1 MNRISVLLIVA
12 CLSLSTASLGVA
24 ADDTIDIPAN
34 AQATGDHDSL
44 VAALAHVGLVETL
57 QGEGPFTVFAPTDA
71 AFAAAEIDLST
82 FDTDAENE
90 TLKDILLYHV
100 VAGAVDAANVSD
112 GMTET
117 MVNGDNATFTVDNGT
132 VMINGAT
139 VISSDVFASNGIIH
153 VIDKVLTPPADVQ
166 TPTGPPG
173 VICYNIITHTIVAG
187 ASQAECEGYMYLEN
201 YEMNGQ
207 NITGCY
213 NMVTHVVS
221 NVTQQICEG
230 YMWTPAVNLA
240 TTASATTIHTSLVAA
255 LAAADLTATLS
266 GDANYTVFAP
276 TDDAF
281 DAAGIDL
288 DSYDTPEEIA
298 VLSDILL
305 YHVLAGTVLS
315 TDIADGMSTV
325 TAVNGDDLM
334 IHSVEGAVMVGTA
347 MANVTLANVP
357 ASNGVIHVIDQVLFP
372 PADETTEEPVVAD
385 PFEGVTC
392 ARTIG
397 VGSSGLAYY
406 PASTKI
412 NVGETVC
419 WSWEG
424 GMEHNVRQVDG
435 DKSTTYV
442 TNGISS
448 GAPAATVN
456 FHHTFTEDTTFYYA
470 CEPHIGSSMFGEVI
484 VGDGGEV
491 ATTDDKADKTEA
503 TPGFMGV
510 TALIAFV
517 AAIAFVARKNHE
529 D

>member
-34 AQATGDHDSL
+34 AQATGNHDSL

-71 AFAAAEIDLST
+71 AFAAANIDLST
-82 FDTDAENE
+82 FDTDEENE
-90 TLKDILLYHV
+90 TLKNILLYHV

-112 GMTET
+112 GMPAT
-117 MVNGDNATFTVDNGT
+117 MVNGDNATFTVTNGT

-139 VISSDVFASNGIIH
+139 VTDSDVFASNGIIH
-153 VIDKVLTPPADVQ
+153 VIDKVLTPPADEE

-173 VICYNIITHTIVAG
+173 VICYNFITHTIVVEAT
-187 ASQAECEGYMYLEN
+187 QAECEAYMYLEN

-213 NMVTHVVS
+213 NMVTHAVS
-221 NVTQQICEG
+221 NVSQQICES
-230 YMWTPAVNLA
+230 YMWSPAVPLA
-240 TTASATTIHTSLVAA
+240 MTASATTIHTSLVAA
-255 LAAADLTATLS
+255 LTAANLTATLS
-266 GDANYTVFAP
+266 GADNYTVFAP
-276 TDDAF
+276 TDEAF
-281 DAAGIDL
+281 TAAGIDL

-325 TAVNGDDLM
+325 TAANGDNLS
-334 IHSVEGAVMVGTA
+334 IHSTSDGVMVGTA
-347 MANVTLANVP
+347 MANVTIANVP
-357 ASNGVIHVIDQVLFP
+357 ASNGVIHVIDQVLLP
-372 PADETTEEPVVAD
+372 PSDETTEEPAVVD

-392 ARTIG
+392 TITIG

-406 PASTKI
+406 PASATI
-412 NVGETVC
+412 NVGDTVC

-442 TNGISS
+442 TNGVTS
-448 GAPAATVN
+448 GAPATTVN
-456 FHHTFTEDTTFYYA
+456 FHHTFTEDTTFFYA
-470 CEPHIGSSMFGEVI
+470 CEPHIGSNMFGQIV

-503 TPGFMGV
+503 TPGFMGI

-517 AAIAFVARKNHE
+517 AAIAFVGRKNHE
-529 D
+529 E

>member
-34 AQATGDHDSL
+34 AQATGNHDSL
-44 VAALAHVGLVETL
+44 VAALAHAGLIETL
-57 QGEGPFTVFAPTDA
+57 QGDGPFTVFAPTDA
-71 AFAAAEIDLST
+71 AFAAANIDLST
-82 FDTDAENE
+82 FDTDEENE

-112 GMTET
+112 GMSAT
-117 MVNGDNATFTVDNGT
+117 MVNGDNATFTVTNGT

-139 VISSDVFASNGIIH
+139 VTGKDVFASNGIIH
-153 VIDKVLTPPADVQ
+153 VIDKVLTPPADEE

-173 VICYNIITHTIVAG
+173 VICYNLITHTIVVEAT
-187 ASQAECEGYMYLEN
+187 QAECEAYMYVEN
-201 YEMNGQ
+201 YEINGQ

-213 NMVTHVVS
+213 NMVTHAVS
-221 NVTQQICEG
+221 NVTQQICES
-230 YMWTPAVNLA
+230 YMWAPAVTLA
-240 TTASATTIHTSLVAA
+240 MTASATTIHTSLVAA
-255 LAAADLTATLS
+255 LAAANLTATLS
-266 GDANYTVFAP
+266 GADNYTVFAP
-276 TDDAF
+276 TDEAF
-281 DAAGIDL
+281 AAAGIDL

-298 VLSDILL
+298 ALSDILL

-325 TAVNGDDLM
+325 TAANGDNLS
-334 IHSVEGAVMVGTA
+334 IHSTSDGVMVGTA
-347 MANVTLANVP
+347 MANVTIANVP

-372 PADETTEEPVVAD
+372 PADETTEESAVVD

-392 ARTIG
+392 TVTIG

-406 PASTKI
+406 PASTTI
-412 NVGETVC
+412 NVGDTVC

-442 TNGISS
+442 TNGVTS
-448 GAPAATVN
+448 GAPATTVN

-470 CEPHIGSSMFGEVI
+470 CEPHIGSNMFGQIV

-491 ATTDDKADKTEA
+491 ATGDDKADKTEA
-503 TPGFMGV
+503 TPGFMGI
-510 TALIAFV
+510 TALIAFI
-517 AAIAFVARKNHE
+517 AAIAFVGRKNHE
-529 D
+529 E

>member
-112 GMTET
+112 GMSAT
-117 MVNGDNATFTVDNGT
+117 MVNGDNATFTVTNGT

-139 VISSDVFASNGIIH
+139 VTGKDVFASNGIIH
-153 VIDKVLTPPADVQ
+153 VIDKVLTPPADEE

-173 VICYNIITHTIVAG
+173 VICYNLITHTIVVEAT
-187 ASQAECEGYMYLEN
+187 QAECEAYMYVEN
-201 YEMNGQ
+201 YEINGQ

-213 NMVTHVVS
+213 NMVTHAVS
-221 NVTQQICEG
+221 NVTQQICES
-230 YMWTPAVNLA
+230 YMWAPAVTLA
-240 TTASATTIHTSLVAA
+240 MTASATTIHTSLVAA

-266 GDANYTVFAP
+266 GADNYTVFAP
-276 TDDAF
+276 TDEAF
-281 DAAGIDL
+281 AAAGIDL

-298 VLSDILL
+298 ALSDILL

-325 TAVNGDDLM
+325 TAANGDNLS
-334 IHSVEGAVMVGTA
+334 IHSTSDGVMVGTA
-347 MANVTLANVP
+347 MANVTIANVP

-372 PADETTEEPVVAD
+372 PADETTEESAVVD

-392 ARTIG
+392 TVTIG

-406 PASTKI
+406 PASTTI
-412 NVGETVC
+412 NVGDTVC

-442 TNGISS
+442 TNGVTS
-448 GAPAATVN
+448 GAPATTVN

-470 CEPHIGSSMFGEVI
+470 CEPHIGSNMFGKIV

-491 ATTDDKADKTEA
+491 ATGDDKADKTEA
-503 TPGFMGV
+503 TPGFMGI

-517 AAIAFVARKNHE
+517 AAIAFVGRKNHE
-529 D
+529 E